1 MWRPLQ
7 LLKKWENSKR
17 GIITGSLGCQNSP
30 ICHVKVCYDYI
41 SQASPPIDYPT
52 KNCSRQQQ
60 GDKFFSLFVY
70 ITCYF
75 VIDHLNVIGWLNV
88 DHSVFQKEELWLAL
102 IYLCSNCIPF
112 YIIYVSLGVFN
123 SEKALYK
130 DCMKFRGHRV
140 IWSVKLWPHPRE
152 TTHPNQSVAILML
165 KGTVLYSNY
174 YFNHMATYH
183 VQTHANFLG
192 PSNDKLD

>member
-17 GIITGSLGCQNSP
+17 GIITGSIGCQNSP
-30 ICHVKVCYDYI
+30 ICHVKVCYEYI

-102 IYLCSNCIPF
+102 IYVCSNCIPF
-112 YIIYVSLGVFN
+112 YIIYVSLTHRGPKKKFHSQLVKFLVNFTKKVFPVTPPSGTLLADQTN
-123 SEKALYK
+123 
-130 DCMKFRGHRV
+130 KFS
-140 IWSVKLWPHPRE
+140 ISP
-152 TTHPNQSVAILML
+152 
-165 KGTVLYSNY
+165 
-174 YFNHMATYH
+174 
-183 VQTHANFLG
+183 FL
-192 PSNDKLD
+192 

>member
-52 KNCSRQQQ
+52 KNCSKQQQ

-102 IYLCSNCIPF
+102 IYVCSNCIPF
-112 YIIYVSLGVFN
+112 YIIYVSLEPSKPESWILSSN
-123 SEKALYK
+123 SWNYAKNFWDAANGMSPWA
-130 DCMKFRGHRV
+130 CA
-140 IWSVKLWPHPRE
+140 PHC
-152 TTHPNQSVAILML
+152 
-165 KGTVLYSNY
+165 
-174 YFNHMATYH
+174 
-183 VQTHANFLG
+183 
-192 PSNDKLD
+192 

>member
-102 IYLCSNCIPF
+102 IYVCSNCIPF
-112 YIIYVSLGVFN
+112 YIIYVSLGSTGSSN
-123 SEKALYK
+123 SIRTMSNAVALVNK
-130 DCMKFRGHRV
+130 KVRKNHRRRWNEV
-140 IWSVKLWPHPRE
+140 MTE
-152 TTHPNQSVAILML
+152 QNC
-165 KGTVLYSNY
+165 
-174 YFNHMATYH
+174 
-183 VQTHANFLG
+183 
-192 PSNDKLD
+192 

>member
-17 GIITGSLGCQNSP
+17 GIITGSIGCQNSP
-30 ICHVKVCYDYI
+30 ICHVKVCYEYI

-102 IYLCSNCIPF
+102 IYVCSNCIPF
-112 YIIYVSLGVFN
+112 YIIYVSLGATRSKDIDQLQPWTSAENGSKLAGGADLYLWVYHI
-123 SEKALYK
+123 AL
-130 DCMKFRGHRV
+130 
-140 IWSVKLWPHPRE
+140 P
-152 TTHPNQSVAILML
+152 
-165 KGTVLYSNY
+165 
-174 YFNHMATYH
+174 
-183 VQTHANFLG
+183 
-192 PSNDKLD
+192 

>member
-102 IYLCSNCIPF
+102 IYVCSNCIPF
-112 YIIYVSLGVFN
+112 YIIYVSLGVTNQFRKGLTYSCN
-123 SEKALYK
+123 ILLLYK
-130 DCMKFRGHRV
+130 RPNISLCCNWWWILFT
-140 IWSVKLWPHPRE
+140 KLVWKIP
-152 TTHPNQSVAILML
+152 PNL
-165 KGTVLYSNY
+165 
-174 YFNHMATYH
+174 
-183 VQTHANFLG
+183 
-192 PSNDKLD
+192 

>member
-102 IYLCSNCIPF
+102 IYVCSNCIPF
-112 YIIYVSLGVFN
+112 YIIYVSLF
-123 SEKALYK
+123 
-130 DCMKFRGHRV
+130 
-140 IWSVKLWPHPRE
+140 P
-152 TTHPNQSVAILML
+152 TTRTTRRRNLML
-165 KGTVLYSNY
+165 VVGNKISVVGAYILPVKSCGFFQGTMKAKVL
-174 YFNHMATYH
+174 
-183 VQTHANFLG
+183 
-192 PSNDKLD
+192 

>member
-52 KNCSRQQQ
+52 KNCSKQQQ

-102 IYLCSNCIPF
+102 IYVCSNCIPF
-112 YIIYVSLGVFN
+112 YIIYVSLICTIDNFFLFSVTRKFKINYACMSFLFLRIRAETFPTTPN
-123 SEKALYK
+123 SPALQ
-130 DCMKFRGHRV
+130 V
-140 IWSVKLWPHPRE
+140 IWVSG
-152 TTHPNQSVAILML
+152 ILVSW
-165 KGTVLYSNY
+165 G
-174 YFNHMATYH
+174 F
-183 VQTHANFLG
+183 
-192 PSNDKLD
+192 